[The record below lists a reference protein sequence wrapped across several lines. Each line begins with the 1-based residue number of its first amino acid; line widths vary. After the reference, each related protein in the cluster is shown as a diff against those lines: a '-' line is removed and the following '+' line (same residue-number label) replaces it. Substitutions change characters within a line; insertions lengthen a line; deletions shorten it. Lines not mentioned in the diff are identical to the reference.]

1 MRHFIELG
9 DIAHA
14 DLHHIISHAEE
25 LKATRGAHAKLLAG
39 KSLAM
44 IFEKHSTRTR
54 ISFEVAMYE
63 LGGHPLVLSSG
74 DLQLGRGET
83 IADTARVLSRYN
95 HAIMMRA
102 TLHEKLIELAQ
113 YATIPVIN
121 GLTDMSHPCQIM
133 ADMMTI
139 KEKLGATNGKKITW
153 LGDGNNVLN
162 SLISSA
168 PAFGFELHIACPQS
182 LQPDIHYVQ
191 AAKNAGGKIVFHDD
205 IMQATHNADAIVT
218 DTWISMGHENS
229 ETRRQLLAPYQVN
242 ELIMN
247 NAKESAIFL
256 HCLPAHRGE
265 EVTAQVIDG
274 NRSAVWVEAENRL
287 HVQKAILCW
296 VLNINNTLNIRN

>member
-1 MRHFIELG
+1 MKLLHFIELG
-9 DIAHA
+9 DIAATELHKIMQHA
-14 DLHHIISHAEE
+14 HH
-25 LKATRGAHAKLLAG
+25 LKANRYSHPALLAG

-54 ISFEVAMYE
+54 ISFEVAMRE
-63 LGGHPLVLSSG
+63 LGGYPIVLSAS

-95 HAIMMRA
+95 HVIMMRT
-102 TLHEKLIELAQ
+102 TLHEKLTELAQ

-121 GLTDMSHPCQIM
+121 GLSDMSHPCQIM
-133 ADMMTI
+133 ADVMTI
-139 KEKLGATNGKKITW
+139 EERLGSIKDRKIAW

-162 SLISSA
+162 SLISA
-168 PAFGFELHIACPQS
+168 TPAFGFELHIACPKS
-182 LQPDIHYVQ
+182 LQPETAYIETAQ
-191 AAKNAGGKIVFHDD
+191 KAGGKLHFHQD
-205 IMQATHNADAIVT
+205 IMAATAQADVVVT

-265 EVTAQVIDG
+265 EVTSNVIDG
-274 NRSAVWVEAENRL
+274 SKSAVWDEAENRL

-296 VLNINNTLNIRN
+296 LLLN